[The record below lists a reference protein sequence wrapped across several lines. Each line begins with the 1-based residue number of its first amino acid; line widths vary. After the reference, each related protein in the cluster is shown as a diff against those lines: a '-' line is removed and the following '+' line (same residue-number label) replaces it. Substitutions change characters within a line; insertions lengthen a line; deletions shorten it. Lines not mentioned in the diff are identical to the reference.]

1 MTNRILDI
9 SDRPAR
15 LSVQNSLLRIQ
26 FLESARPKGAQ
37 DAVQLSGEAETYRC
51 ERLENPNERTM
62 PLSDVAVLIV
72 SHPQVSLSHAVLAG
86 LATSGA
92 VFVACNE
99 KHMPVS
105 MLLPLVTHSL
115 QSERFAAQAAV
126 ALPVKKRAWQQ
137 IVRAKIRAQ
146 SSLLQ
151 ARTGADHGLDSISA
165 RVRSGDPQNA
175 EAQAARIYWQKLLG
189 PDFRRDAEAEGA
201 NACLNYGYAVLR
213 AAVSRAICGAGLHP
227 SLGVHH
233 HNRYDTF
240 CLADD
245 LMEPFR
251 PLVDSQ
257 VARLA
262 DERGPDVAVDK
273 ESKRILLEGLLRR
286 FSADEESRTLFD
298 WASQS
303 AASLAAVIAGETQD
317 LYLPALSP
325 EEEPEESRD

>member
-26 FLESARPKGAQ
+26 FFDGSRPKGAQ

-51 ERLENPNERTM
+51 ERLEDPNQHTM

-175 EAQAARIYWQKLLG
+175 EAQAARIYWQKLFG
-189 PDFRRDAEAEGA
+189 SEFRRDIDADGV